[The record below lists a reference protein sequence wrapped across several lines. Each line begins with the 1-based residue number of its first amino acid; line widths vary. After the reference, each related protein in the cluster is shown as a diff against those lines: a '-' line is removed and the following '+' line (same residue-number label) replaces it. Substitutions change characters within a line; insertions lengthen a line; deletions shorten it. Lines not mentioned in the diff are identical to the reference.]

1 MAKIEI
7 ISGNHLCHN
16 PRVLKEADTLFA
28 AGFDVEV
35 LGAWHTASLAQRDA
49 ELAKSREWSYV
60 PVVDMTGTGVT
71 GRMQRVLKS
80 ARAQVGR
87 ACFKRLGKE
96 NVHQLGYAG
105 PELLKAA
112 RARRADLYIAHSE
125 QAMWV
130 AARLLDEGF
139 KVGVDMED
147 WFSED
152 LLPHMRDTRPL
163 KLLRSLERRL
173 LATGAHR
180 ACTSRAMSSALAE
193 RYNCEPPSVI
203 YNVFPWSD
211 RENLDGVVK
220 DRHDARFPSV
230 HWYSQTLGPGRGL
243 EDLFKALP
251 LLDREVEIHL
261 RGRPVNGWEA
271 WLAGR
276 VGLEWRRK
284 IHVHP
289 LVSNRELLSRIA
301 EHDIGFAGE
310 LNHSLSRDLTVTNK
324 LFHYLLAGLA
334 VVASA
339 TTGQK
344 EVLEKAAGAG
354 LLYPCGDARALAG
367 ALNSMLASPARLEAA
382 KASALKSAR
391 ELFCWENE
399 KRRLLCSVRAALGNG
414 GAGLDA

>member
-1 MAKIEI
+1 MPKIVI

-16 PRVLKEADTLFA
+16 PRVLKEAEALCGD
-28 AGFDVEV
+28 GYEVEV
-35 LGAWHTASLAQRDA
+35 LGGWVDEGLSRRDA
-49 ELAKSREWSYV
+49 DLMRGRAWTYEAVANL
-60 PVVDMTGTGVT
+60 TGSGASGGARGFL
-71 GRMQRVLKS
+71 GRVRGCV
-80 ARAQVGR
+80 ARAGL
-87 ACFKRLGKE
+87 KRFGWE
-96 NVHQLGYAG
+96 SVWQLGSAG
-105 PELLKAA
+105 PRLLKAA

-334 VVASA
+334 VVDSA